1 MGPVQKTMGR
11 TLVFFI
17 ALKHGANTF
26 FFLQSPAMGRIHFST
41 ILKPMRRYL
50 QKDADAAISFT
61 EIADSNLNA
70 VAPRSVLEK
79 KKV

>member
-1 MGPVQKTMGR
+1 
-11 TLVFFI
+11 
-17 ALKHGANTF
+17 
-26 FFLQSPAMGRIHFST
+26 MGRIHFST

-79 KKV
+79 KKSDTARSQYSEYYVS